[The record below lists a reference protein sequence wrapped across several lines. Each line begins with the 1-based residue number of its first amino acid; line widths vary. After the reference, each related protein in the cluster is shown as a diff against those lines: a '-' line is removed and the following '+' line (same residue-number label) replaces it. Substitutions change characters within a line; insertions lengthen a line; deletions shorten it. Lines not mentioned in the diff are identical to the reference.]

1 MGGVRC
7 CLWVVSKHFL
17 INQFTGMPILSLA
30 GVSLNEGEGEQRT
43 TDGVGTELELKWS
56 SVCEQG
62 QSQAIRVVE
71 TQFVIRGQTIAVYGV
86 WTLIEI
92 QAHRRLYSKSQAVV
106 EIGTWQSSWGLTL
119 TQSVLRIR
127 VQSLAHL
134 KTGLV
139 STLQLLLPCTLYPS
153 HTESLAAFQTRYVL
167 FCLDLC
173 TCESVLQK
181 TN

>member
-17 INQFTGMPILSLA
+17 IKQFTGMPILSLA
-30 GVSLNEGEGEQRT
+30 GVSLSEGEGEQRT
-43 TDGVGTELELKWS
+43 DGVETELELKWS
-56 SVCEQG
+56 SVCELG
-62 QSQAIRVVE
+62 QFQAIRVVE
-71 TQFVIRGQTIAVYGV
+71 TQSVVKGQTIAVYGV

-92 QAHRRLYSKSQAVV
+92 QVHRRLCSKSQAVFEV
-106 EIGTWQSSWGLTL
+106 GTWQSFWSLTL
-119 TQSVLRIR
+119 TRSVLRIR

-139 STLQLLLPCTLYPS
+139 SALRLLLPRTLYPS

-173 TCESVLQK
+173 TCESALQK